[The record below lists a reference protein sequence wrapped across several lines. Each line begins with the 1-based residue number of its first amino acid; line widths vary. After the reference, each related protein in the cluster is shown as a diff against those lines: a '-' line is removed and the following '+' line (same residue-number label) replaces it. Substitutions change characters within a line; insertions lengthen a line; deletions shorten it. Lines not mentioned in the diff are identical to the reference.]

1 MNEASCASP
10 QNLVAMRLP
19 LALLFVLSIFLTA
32 SLRPAAAAPERPNVI
47 VILADDLGAGDLS
60 CYGHPRFKTPNL
72 DRMAAE
78 GVRLTQFNAPAPY
91 CAPSRAS
98 LLTGRYPLRCGMPQN
113 PVPKDDVQVHTLDH
127 IGLPLNERTLADL
140 YRNAGYRTA
149 CFGKWHLGHQPQFRP
164 LRRGFDEYFG
174 ILYSND
180 MNPVELWNGERKIE
194 YPVVQTTLTRRLT
207 ERAARFIRENRRRP
221 FFLYLPHVAVH
232 KPLFAAEKFYGK
244 SGAGLYGDCL
254 ADLDAGV
261 GEVLAA
267 LRDSGLDRRTLVV
280 FGSDNGP
287 WYGGSTGGLR
297 GMKGQNWEG
306 GLRVPLIARWPERI
320 PGGRS
325 LDTPSNLVDLAPTL
339 LSATG
344 VDPRSMP
351 EFDGHNLWPA
361 LTGKGPAPAERPI
374 FSFRAEKLCT
384 VRLGRWKLHLEFP
397 AGPND
402 RRWRP
407 DEKWVDPRRPDG
419 VRLLAPY
426 EQYHPS
432 DFPGVTP
439 GIPVPPPALYDLEA
453 DRAEQRN
460 VAMENPEMVIRLRRL
475 AERYLAS
482 LQSG

>member
-1 MNEASCASP
+1 
-10 QNLVAMRLP
+10 MRAYYLS
-19 LALLFVLSIFLTA
+19 LLSMGLLFIA
-32 SLRPAAAAPERPNVI
+32 SLAPTAAAPERPSVI

-60 CYGHPRFKTPNL
+60 CYGHPRFRTPNI
-72 DRMAAE
+72 DRLAAE
-78 GVRLTQFNAPAPY
+78 GVRMTQLNAPAPY

-113 PVPKDDVQVHTLDH
+113 PVPKGDVQVHTLDH
-127 IGLPLNERTLADL
+127 IGLPVEERTLANVFRD
-140 YRNAGYRTA
+140 AGYRTA

-180 MNPVELWNGERKIE
+180 MNPVELWDGERKVE

-207 ERAARFIRENRRRP
+207 ERAVRFIRDNRRRP

-232 KPLFAAEKFYGK
+232 KPLFAAESFYGK

-254 ADLDAGV
+254 ADLDHGV
-261 GEVLAA
+261 GELMTA
-267 LRDSGLDRRTLVV
+267 LRETGLERKTLVV
-280 FGSDNGP
+280 FASDNGP

-306 GLRVPLIARWPERI
+306 GLRVPLIARLPGRLPE
-320 PGGRS
+320 GRT
-325 LDTPSNLVDLAPTL
+325 LDAPANLIDLAPTL
-339 LSATG
+339 LAATG
-344 VDPRSMP
+344 VSPRKRA
-351 EFDGHNLWPA
+351 EFDGENLWSM
-361 LTGKGPAPAERPI
+361 LTGTGPAPAERPV

-384 VRLGRWKLHLEFP
+384 VRLGRWKLHLESP
-397 AGPND
+397 AGLND
-402 RRWRP
+402 RAWRP

-419 VRLLAPY
+419 VRLLAPF

-439 GIPVPPPALYDLEA
+439 GIPVAPPALYDLVA
-453 DRAEQRN
+453 DRAEQLN
-460 VAMENPEMVIRLRRL
+460 LAGQHPEIVARLRRL
-475 AERYLAS
+475 AERYLALVKTERS
-482 LQSG
+482 SPPPGR